1 MIREDLVKETFGID
15 DVTAVDQE
23 HNFLVLEDLV
33 RSQGGKYTTER
44 LIVLFCILLFD
55 QFSQR
60 LL

>member
-33 RSQGGKYTTER
+33 RSQGGKYTAER
-44 LIVLFCILLFD
+44 LIVLFCILLFEK
-55 QFSQR
+55 FSQR